1 MNTVQLMEKEIRREV
16 LINAYTH
23 SGKADVGSVMKK
35 VLGSNAEF
43 RSKSKEVLSIVKQ
56 VVAEVNQL
64 SVEQITQLLEKEF
77 PGSIEQL
84 EEKKKAR
91 STEKK
96 KGLPDL
102 PNAQIG
108 KVVLRYAPDPSKYPH
123 IGHALNYMI
132 NELYREKYQGKA
144 FLRFDDTNPQK
155 VAREFYDAI
164 RDGMKWVGCKWDEE
178 IIASTKMEL
187 FYEKGRMLISNSDL
201 YVCQCD
207 QETIRKNREQMM
219 ECSCRVRS
227 VEENLELF
235 DRMIAGEFPVG
246 SAVIR
251 LKGDMRSK
259 NAVMRDPVMFRLI
272 DPQKTPHPIVGD
284 KYWLWPTYDFES
296 SILEKELGTTHVLRS
311 AEFGTMRVELQ
322 SYLIKLLG
330 GVPPVFHQ
338 YSRFRITG
346 AITKGREI
354 RELVEK
360 GIVLGWDDIRLVT
373 ISGLKNRGIVPEVVK
388 DLVLEIGI
396 TATNATIDWKKIE
409 TFNRRHLDASAPRLF
424 TALDSVKVRVEE
436 SPVDQ
441 ITLRYHP
448 TNDSLGERTLSLTGD
463 FFVSGHD
470 VFSLSEGD
478 VFRLKDL
485 FNVRVVE
492 IADVITL
499 EYAGKELIP
508 NTRKLQW
515 VPVSQA
521 LSLEYTIP
529 HSLINP
535 DGSINEN
542 SLELRKGVI
551 EDSITA
557 FEVGSLFQLERI
569 GFAKLNKR
577 RDRVIYMHEIH
588 K

>member
-1 MNTVQLMEKEIRREV
+1 MERVIRREV

-23 SGKADVGSVMKK
+23 NGKADVGSVMKK
-35 VLGSNAEF
+35 VLGNNPEF
-43 RSKSKEVLSIVKQ
+43 RSKSKDVLAIVRKL
-56 VVAEVNQL
+56 VAEINQL
-64 SVEQITQLLEKEF
+64 SLERITQLLQTEF

-84 EEKKKAR
+84 EDKKKAR
-91 STEKK
+91 TSEK

-102 PNAQIG
+102 PKAKVG
-108 KVVLRYAPDPSKYPH
+108 KVILRYAPDPSKYPH

-132 NELYREKYQGKA
+132 NELYREKYKGKA

-155 VAREFYDAI
+155 VANEFYEAI
-164 RDGMKWVGCKWDEE
+164 KDGMKWVGCRWDEE

-187 FYEKGRMLISNSDL
+187 FYDHAKNLISNAHL

-207 QETIRKNREQMM
+207 HETMRKNREQMA
-219 ECSCRVRS
+219 ECSCRNRS
-227 VEENLELF
+227 IEENLELF
-235 DRMIAGEFPVG
+235 DQMLEGQIPVG
-246 SAVIR
+246 AAVVR

-272 DPQKTPHPIVGD
+272 DPRKTPHPIVGD

-296 SILEKELGTTHVLRS
+296 SVLEKELGITHVLRS

-330 GVPPVFHQ
+330 GTPPVFHQ

-360 GIVLGWDDIRLVT
+360 GIVSGWDDIRLVT
-373 ISGLKNRGIVPEVVK
+373 ISGMKNRGIVPQVIK

-409 TFNRRHLDASAPRLF
+409 TFNRRHLDETAPRLF
-424 TALDSVKVRVEE
+424 AALNPVKIRVENPLIR
-436 SPVDQ
+436 S

-448 TNDSLGERTLSLTGD
+448 TNNSLGERTLDLTDSFYISKSDISSLEVGD
-463 FFVSGHD
+463 I
-470 VFSLSEGD
+470 
-478 VFRLKDL
+478 FRLKDL
-485 FNVRVVE
+485 FNVKIVE
-492 IADVITL
+492 LGEIIEA
-499 EYAGKELIP
+499 ESAGKELIP
-508 NTRKLQW
+508 NTKKLQW
-515 VPVSQA
+515 VPELHA

-535 DGSINEN
+535 DGSINES
-542 SLELRKGVI
+542 SLELKKGVI

-557 FEVGSLFQLERI
+557 FNEGSLFQLERI

>member
-1 MNTVQLMEKEIRREV
+1 MEAVIRREV

-23 SGKADVGSVMKK
+23 NGKADVGSVMKK
-35 VLGSNAEF
+35 VLGSNPEY
-43 RSKSKEVLSIVKQ
+43 RSKSKEVLAIVKKL
-56 VVAEVNQL
+56 VAEVNQL
-64 SVEQITQLLEKEF
+64 PYERITQLLQQEF
-77 PGSIEQL
+77 PGSIQQL
-84 EEKKKAR
+84 EEKKK
-91 STEKK
+91 TKTQEKK
-96 KGLPDL
+96 RGLPDL
-102 PNAQIG
+102 PQAETG

-132 NELYREKYQGKA
+132 NELYREKYKGKA

-155 VAREFYDAI
+155 VATEFYDAI
-164 RDGMKWVGCKWDEE
+164 RDGMEWVGCKWDKE

-187 FYEKGRMLISNSDL
+187 FYDYAKTLISNSHL

-207 QETIRKNREQMM
+207 IDTMRKNREQMV
-219 ECSCRVRS
+219 ECSCRNRS

-235 DRMIAGEFPVG
+235 DQMVEGHIPVG
-246 SAVIR
+246 VAVVR

-284 KYWLWPTYDFES
+284 KFWLWPTYDFES
-296 SILEKELGTTHVLRS
+296 SVLEKELGITHVLRS
-311 AEFGTMRVELQ
+311 AEFGTMRIELQ
-322 SYLIKLLG
+322 SYLITLLG
-330 GVPPVFHQ
+330 GHPPVFHQ
-338 YSRFRITG
+338 YSRFKITG

-354 RELVEK
+354 RELVER
-360 GIVLGWDDIRLVT
+360 GIVTGWDDIRLVT
-373 ISGLKNRGIVPEVVK
+373 ISGLKNRGIVPEVIK

-409 TFNRRHLDASAPRLF
+409 TFNRRHLDETAPRLF
-424 TALDSVKVRVEE
+424 AALDPIRIKVDN
-436 SPVDQ
+436 SPVSN
-441 ITLRYHP
+441 IVLRYHP
-448 TNDSLGERTLSLTGD
+448 TNDSLGERTLSLG
-463 FFVSGHD
+463 D
-470 VFSLSEGD
+470 VFHISRSDISSLSLGD

-485 FNVRVVE
+485 FNVRITNITDTIVE
-492 IADVITL
+492 VD
-499 EYAGKELIP
+499 YAGKELIP
-508 NTRKLQW
+508 NTRKVQW
-515 VPVSQA
+515 VPESHA

-535 DGSINEN
+535 DGSINES
-542 SLELRKGVI
+542 SLELRNGVI

-557 FEVGSLFQLERI
+557 FEEGSLFQLERI